1 MSFNFD
7 LKEELRRLKE
17 QEARAALDLSNITEQ
32 IFQLEES
39 YLRGS
44 PLANISRG
52 YGAYR
57 GQVKGKTGGDEK
69 FRKIKQADRIFSN
82 SSSPRSKASSKSNS
96 SGEKGQ
102 NHASMKENTRSSQ
115 AKAPSVKTST
125 VQGFRRKQVFVRS
138 RSKSQSRYIAT
149 SGARRPNVVGIL
161 KGRTKDRLPVK
172 EQDRAAVED
181 LVKMSWAQLRKECLK
196 AGLPGKFCG
205 GKKDNMLAALL
216 RVTP

>member
-7 LKEELRRLKE
+7 LREELRRLKE
-17 QEARAALDLSNITEQ
+17 QEARAAMDLNNITDQ

-39 YLRGS
+39 YLVGS

-102 NHASMKENTRSSQ
+102 NHATMKENTRSSQ
-115 AKAPSVKTST
+115 QAPSVKTST

-161 KGRTKDRLPVK
+161 KSRIKDRLPVK

-181 LVKMSWAQLRKECLK
+181 LLKMSWAQLRKECLK

>member
-17 QEARAALDLSNITEQ
+17 QEARAALDLTNITEQ

-57 GQVKGKTGGDEK
+57 GQVKGKTVGDEK

-102 NHASMKENTRSSQ
+102 NHATMKKNTRSSQ
-115 AKAPSVKTST
+115 QAASVKTST

-149 SGARRPNVVGIL
+149 FGARRPNVVGIL
-161 KGRTKDRLPVK
+161 KSRIKDRLPVK

-196 AGLPGKFCG
+196 AGLPGKLCG

>member
-1 MSFNFD
+1 MNFNFD

-17 QEARAALDLSNITEQ
+17 QEARAALDLTNITEQ

-102 NHASMKENTRSSQ
+102 NHATMKKNTRSSQ
-115 AKAPSVKTST
+115 QAASVKTST

-149 SGARRPNVVGIL
+149 SGARRQNVVGIL
-161 KGRTKDRLPVK
+161 KSRIKDRLPVK

-196 AGLPGKFCG
+196 AGLPGKLCG

>member
-17 QEARAALDLSNITEQ
+17 QEARAALDLRNITEQ
-32 IFQLEES
+32 ISQLEES

-57 GQVKGKTGGDEK
+57 GQVKGKTEGGEK
-69 FRKIKQADRIFSN
+69 FRKIRQADRIFSN

-102 NHASMKENTRSSQ
+102 NHATMKKNTRSSQ
-115 AKAPSVKTST
+115 QAASVKTST

-161 KGRTKDRLPVK
+161 KSRIKDRLPVK

-181 LVKMSWAQLRKECLK
+181 LVNMSWAQLRKECLK
-196 AGLPGKFCG
+196 AGLPGKLCG

>member
-44 PLANISRG
+44 PIANISRG

-96 SGEKGQ
+96 RGEKGQ
-102 NHASMKENTRSSQ
+102 DHATMKENTRPSQ
-115 AKAPSVKTST
+115 QAPSVKTST

-149 SGARRPNVVGIL
+149 SGARRPNVVRFL
-161 KGRTKDRLPVK
+161 KTRIKDRLPVK

>member
-17 QEARAALDLSNITEQ
+17 QEARAALDLYNITEQ

-57 GQVKGKTGGDEK
+57 GQVKGKTEGDEK
-69 FRKIKQADRIFSN
+69 FRKIKKADRIFSN

-102 NHASMKENTRSSQ
+102 NHATMKKNTGSSQ
-115 AKAPSVKTST
+115 QAASVKTST

-149 SGARRPNVVGIL
+149 SGARRPNVVGFL
-161 KGRTKDRLPVK
+161 KSRIKDRLPVK

-181 LVKMSWAQLRKECLK
+181 LVNMSWAQLRKECLK
-196 AGLPGKFCG
+196 AGLPGKLCR

>member
-17 QEARAALDLSNITEQ
+17 QEARAALDLRNITEQ
-32 IFQLEES
+32 ISQLEES

-102 NHASMKENTRSSQ
+102 NHATMKENTRSSQ
-115 AKAPSVKTST
+115 QAPSVKTST

-149 SGARRPNVVGIL
+149 SGARRPHVVGIL
-161 KGRTKDRLPVK
+161 KSRIKDRVPVK

-181 LVKMSWAQLRKECLK
+181 LVNMSWAQLRKECLK
-196 AGLPGKFCG
+196 AGLPGKLCG

>member
-17 QEARAALDLSNITEQ
+17 QEARAALDLRNITEQ
-32 IFQLEES
+32 ISQLEES

-57 GQVKGKTGGDEK
+57 GQVKGKTKGDEK
-69 FRKIKQADRIFSN
+69 FSKIKQADRIFSN

-102 NHASMKENTRSSQ
+102 NHATMKKNTRSSQ
-115 AKAPSVKTST
+115 QAASVKTST

-161 KGRTKDRLPVK
+161 KSRIKDRLPVK

>member
-17 QEARAALDLSNITEQ
+17 QEARAALDLRNITEQ

-57 GQVKGKTGGDEK
+57 GQVKGKTEGDEK

-102 NHASMKENTRSSQ
+102 NHATMKKNTRSSQ
-115 AKAPSVKTST
+115 QAASVKTST

-161 KGRTKDRLPVK
+161 KSRIKDRPPVK

-181 LVKMSWAQLRKECLK
+181 LLKMSWAQLRNECLK
-196 AGLPGKFCG
+196 AGLPGKLCG